1 MAFYK
6 NTASQKVS
14 VLAVNPTTGS
24 GVTGNA
30 SSITAQISKDGG
42 SSAATN
48 DTNPTELNATHHP
61 GVYIFD
67 LTQAETNAN
76 MVIVSATSATHPVAF
91 DPVTIY
97 TTNLDD
103 FKADVSAV
111 STTSQLQ
118 GVSGVLAATRT
129 ELATVDGN
137 VDSIKTKTDS
147 LTFTT
152 SNQVDARART
162 IDNDL
167 ITAAAIAA
175 DAIGASELAADAV
188 AEIADQV
195 WNESQSG
202 HTSAGTFGKYLDS
215 EVSSAAT
222 LGELQGVSGVVAT
235 TSQLIGVSGKLVSDI
250 DAVPTAAE
258 TYAEFISGTN
268 ENAFKADVS
277 TLATTSQLQ
286 GVSGVVVTTSQLVG
300 VSGKLVADIDAVPTA
315 AETYAEFISGSNED
329 AFKANVSALATT
341 SQLQGVSG
349 VITATRT
356 ELADAAT
363 LGELQGVS
371 GVMATTSQ
379 LVGVSGKIVTD
390 IEAVPTAA
398 ETYAEFIS
406 GTNEN
411 AFKADITTL
420 ATTSQLQGVSGV
432 LTATRTE
439 LGDAATLSELQ
450 GVSGVMAKAAD
461 VATTS
466 QLVGVSGVIRDD
478 IISISGVSGGGDSAS
493 TIYTYFTDGTREDA
507 FKADIT
513 SVATTSQLQGVSG
526 VVATTSQLVG
536 VSGKIVA
543 DVAAVPTAAETYT
556 EFISGTNENAF
567 KADVTTLATTSQL
580 QGVSGVMAKSSGLST
595 LATSSELVGVSGV
608 IRDDIISISGVS
620 GGGDSSATIYT
631 YFTDGTRENAFKADV
646 SAIAT
651 TSQLQGVSGV
661 MATTSQ
667 LVGVSGVLK
676 TDIDAV
682 PTAAETYAEFISGTN
697 ENAFKADVSSLATT
711 SQLQG
716 VSGVL
721 TVTRTELGDAATLSE
736 LQGVSGVMAK
746 AADVATTSE
755 LVGVSGVIRD
765 DIISISGVSGGGG
778 DSAST
783 IYTYFTD
790 GTREDVFKADVSAV
804 ATTPQL
810 QGVSGVLATSS
821 ELIGVSGVVN
831 SVKTKTDQLT
841 FTASNLVDST
851 TKAMDNDVITAA
863 VIATNAIGAVEIA
876 TDAVDEMASAVW
888 DKSVSGHSTTG
899 TFGKNLDSQVSENT
913 PAKAYTYFTTGDN
926 EDVFKSTFSITATG
940 IVAQLNSTTYDSVT
954 FENAMKT
961 LLSMSSGKIIESSTG
976 VFDFYSQDNATKL
989 FTLTK
994 SGNQRTRS

>member
-61 GVYIFD
+61 GVYLFD

-76 MVIVSATSATHPVAF
+76 MVIVSAKSATHPVAF

-118 GVSGVLAATRT
+118 GVSGVLTATRT
-129 ELATVDGN
+129 ELATADGN
-137 VDSIKTKTDS
+137 IDSIKTKTDS

-478 IISISGVSGGGDSAS
+478 IISISGVSGGGGDSAS

-536 VSGKIVA
+536 VSGKIVT
-543 DVAAVPTAAETYT
+543 DVAAVPTAAETYA

-646 SAIAT
+646 SAVAT

-661 MATTSQ
+661 MAKSAEISPLSTTSQLQGVSGVMLSTLATTSQ

-676 TDIDAV
+676 TAVDAV
-682 PTAAETYAEFISGTN
+682 PTVAETYAEFISGTN
-697 ENAFKADVSSLATT
+697 ENAFKADVSALATT

-716 VSGVL
+716 VSGVISVVD
-721 TVTRTELGDAATLSE
+721 TVVDAI
-736 LQGVSGVMAK
+736 K
-746 AADVATTSE
+746 
-755 LVGVSGVIRD
+755 
-765 DIISISGVSGGGG
+765 
-778 DSAST
+778 
-783 IYTYFTD
+783 
-790 GTREDVFKADVSAV
+790 
-804 ATTPQL
+804 
-810 QGVSGVLATSS
+810 
-821 ELIGVSGVVN
+821 
-831 SVKTKTDQLT
+831 VKSDQLV
-841 FTASNLVDST
+841 FTSGAVDST
-851 TKAMDNDVITAA
+851 TKYMANNTITADVIAP
-863 VIATNAIGAVEIA
+863 NAIGPSELASDSIA
-876 TDAVDEMASAVW
+876 AITDSVWDENKSGHTTANTYGKIIADTDANTASGV
-888 DKSVSGHSTTG
+888 VT
-899 TFGKNLDSQVSENT
+899 
-913 PAKAYTYFTTGDN
+913 
-926 EDVFKSTFSITATG
+926 
-940 IVAQLNSTTYDSVT
+940 QLNSTTYDGVT
-954 FENAMKT
+954 FENVMKT
-961 LLSMSSGKIIESSTG
+961 LLSMSSGKIIESSAG
-976 VFDFYSQDNATKL
+976 VFEFYAQNNTTKL

-994 SGNQRTRS
+994 SDSERTRS